1 MRLDQLGEAELVRRL
16 VPLLPAR
23 ELVIGPGEDDAAAWE
38 EPGGAFTVASSDSSV
53 ESVHFDLGWQAPEDV
68 GWRAL
73 AAALG
78 DLAAKGARP
87 SHGLVSIS
95 APRRWEVD
103 AFLGIFRGVGELAAR
118 VGMSV
123 VGGDTTETPG
133 PAVIAITVLGRTSTR
148 PLPRSAARPGWALG
162 VTGPLG
168 AAALALEAHRS
179 LRLLPKLEEGERLN
193 RLGLVCG
200 DISDGL
206 QAELQKFEA
215 MSGCGSEVEEA
226 LVPVAADASRAQ
238 ALTSGEEAELLC
250 AGPPEV
256 VAGAGLIAIGSLQAR
271 AGVILVDAEGRRR
284 APGAGG
290 YQHFA

>member
-1 MRLDQLGEAELVRRL
+1 VRLDQLGEAELVRLL

-38 EPGGAFTVASSDSSV
+38 EPGGGFTVASSDSSV

-95 APRRWEVD
+95 APRHWQVE
-103 AFLGIFRGVGELAAR
+103 AFLGIFRGVSELAAQ
-118 VGMSV
+118 VGLSV

-133 PAVIAITVLGRTSTR
+133 PAVIAITVLGRTNSR
-148 PLPRSAARPGWALG
+148 PLPRSAAKAGWALG

-168 AAALALEAHRS
+168 TAALALEARRS
-179 LRLLPKLEEGERLN
+179 LRLLPKIEEGERLHG
-193 RLGLVCG
+193 LGLVCG

-215 MSGCGSEVEEA
+215 MSGCGCEVEEA
-226 LVPVAADASRAQ
+226 LVPAAAGASRAL
-238 ALTSGEEAELLC
+238 ALVSGEEAELLC

-256 VAGAGLIAIGSLQAR
+256 VGAAGLTAIGSLR
-271 AGVILVDAEGRRR
+271 AEGGVVLIDAEGKRH
-284 APGAGG
+284 AVAAGG
-290 YQHFA
+290 YQHFD